1 MKYPHIQ
8 QHDEKDCGAACLSMI
23 SEFYGL
29 KLPIAKYRD
38 LIKVDNQGANI
49 YGIVTGAKEIG
60 FDAEALEGNP
70 EELFEGI
77 RNKEFCFPFIA
88 RIINEYMFE
97 HFVVVYGF
105 IKGKAIIGDPGKI
118 KITKMPVEKFIEQWQ
133 GQIVVFTSGE
143 KFEKKNERKGSVS
156 KFFHYITKQKKLLLF
171 VFLMSLLI
179 SGINLFG
186 TIIFQYIIDDVI
198 AEGDI
203 HGEFAIE
210 ECTDESCTED
220 HDEDHNH
227 IVQKDKSFL
236 EKLENK
242 MNVVF
247 ANINTVCISI
257 ILLYLLRGILHM
269 FRGYILALTSKKV
282 SIPLTLSYY
291 DHLMDL
297 PAEFFQTRKTGE
309 LMARFQNA
317 SEIRDAVSATTL
329 TIMLDTL
336 MAVVC
341 GIFLCVLSRPLFF
354 ITLATMAVYAMIMF
368 AFRKPIKNIN
378 HEVMEKDAIV
388 TSYLKES
395 VDGIETIKAYESE
408 MASKSK
414 TKKLFTDFADKIVK
428 GMVIYTLQD
437 SFVTFTAAAGTVVL
451 LWVGTYLCVED
462 IITIG
467 TLITFYCM
475 MEYFLDPV
483 KNLINLQPELQTA
496 FVAAERL
503 NDVLDAEKEDK
514 ENKKSIE
521 NLNCDIAFENVDFRY
536 GNRELVLKNININ
549 LKKGQKIAIVG
560 ESGCGKTTLAKLLLG
575 FYKPEKG
582 KIKIG
587 DKDIKDISTGS
598 LRSHISYL
606 SQNIFMFSDTI
617 ENNLRMGNEDI
628 TLEDTKRVCKDCY
641 ADEFIDNLPLGYHT
655 MLNEGGTNLSGG
667 QKQRLAIARA
677 LLRKPDI
684 LIMDEATGN
693 LDVITENSIEE
704 TINKLSADMTCIVI
718 AHRLKTIKNCDYIY
732 VMDHGRITESGTH
745 DELMAKG
752 GLYSRYW
759 KI

>member
-8 QHDEKDCGAACLSMI
+8 QRDEKDCGAACLSMI

-49 YGIVTGAKEIG
+49 CGIVTGDKEIG

-88 RIINEYMFE
+88 RIVNEYLFE

-105 IKGKAIIGDPGKI
+105 IKGKAIIGDTGKI
-118 KITKMPVEKFIEQWQ
+118 KITKMP
-133 GQIVVFTSGE
+133 
-143 KFEKKNERKGSVS
+143 
-156 KFFHYITKQKKLLLF
+156 LF

-198 AEGDI
+198 AERDI

-210 ECTDESCTED
+210 ECTDESCAED
-220 HDEDHNH
+220 HDEDRNH
-227 IVQKDKSFL
+227 IVQKEELS
-236 EKLENK
+236 
-242 MNVVF
+242 
-247 ANINTVCISI
+247 
-257 ILLYLLRGILHM
+257 
-269 FRGYILALTSKKV
+269 
-282 SIPLTLSYY
+282 LSYY

-514 ENKKSIE
+514 GNKKSIE

-560 ESGCGKTTLAKLLLG
+560 ESGCGKTTLTKLLLG

-628 TLEDTKRVCKDCY
+628 TLEDMKRVCKDCY